1 MGIPVHGF
9 VAEVIQA
16 KGSFD
21 CQATLKQ
28 DVTFFQGTA
37 ATSYR
42 NDSLIMIRSLIKR
55 RTVQSCI
62 TLPMQ
67 N

>member
-1 MGIPVHGF
+1 MEIPVHEF

-21 CQATLKQ
+21 CQATLKH
-28 DVTFFQGTA
+28 DITLFQGTA
-37 ATSYR
+37 ATSYG
-42 NDSLIMIRSLIKR
+42 NDSLMKR
-55 RTVQSCI
+55 RTIQSCI